1 MGPALRRWA
10 REPLLHFLVAG
21 TALFALWYGRAD
33 SAAKRDDR
41 IVVTAAAIDVLAGN
55 WTRLRLRPPT
65 AEELAGLVEDH
76 IREEIF
82 YREALALGLDR
93 EDTIIRRR
101 LRQKLEFVSED
112 LASQV
117 QPTDEQLRQYL
128 AEHADA
134 FRVDPRFTFTHVFLS
149 PKRRG
154 DALDGDAA
162 RLLAELNRPGG
173 SRDAEE
179 QGDPFLLPF
188 DIKASSSGEITAMFG
203 DEFAKTLPTLETGA
217 WRGPVLS
224 GYGAHLVLVRE
235 RIPGRVP
242 ALAEVRE
249 AVWREWQAKAR
260 HESNEAFYRRLRS
273 RYTVSVERSKQAAA
287 APAAR

>member
-1 MGPALRRWA
+1 MGAALRRWA

-21 TALFALWYGRAD
+21 TALFALWYGRGD
-33 SAAKRDDR
+33 PAAKRER
-41 IVVTAAAIDVLAGN
+41 IVVTAATIDVLAEN

-65 AEELAGLVEDH
+65 AEELSGLVEDH

-112 LASQV
+112 LASQA
-117 QPTDEQLRQYL
+117 QPTEQQLQQYL

-134 FRVDPRFTFTHVFLS
+134 FRADPRFTFTHVFLS

-154 DALDGDAA
+154 AALDGDAA
-162 RLLAELNRPGG
+162 GLLAELNRPGG
-173 SRDAEE
+173 SKDAQEG
-179 QGDPFLLPF
+179 GDPFLLPF
-188 DIKASSSGEITAMFG
+188 DFEAAGSAEVAAMFG
-203 DEFAKTLPTLETGA
+203 DEFATALATLETGA
-217 WRGPVLS
+217 WRGPIRS
-224 GYGAHLVLVRE
+224 GYGAHLVLVRD
-235 RIPGRVP
+235 RLPGRAP

-249 AVWREWQAKAR
+249 AVRREWETRAR
-260 HESNEAFYRRLRS
+260 RESNEAFYRRLRS
-273 RYTVSVERSKQAAA
+273 RYAVSVERRQLTAS
-287 APAAR
+287 APDAR